1 MILRSL
7 LLIAVSLSPA
17 LLIAGPAKSRTISDL
32 QRLLTMHQ
40 AEMQAIFAGM
50 GSETSVARAFFT
62 DVSFASDQ
70 QVENFLRQVSAS
82 AQPGQVYSQVSF
94 TRMVAIGGDV
104 RSVSYSLVNDGA
116 NVRLVKS
123 CNING
128 QLLKAVYDYDVAGRK
143 LRTGGFDGQK
153 PIKNSEYSI

>member
-1 MILRSL
+1 
-7 LLIAVSLSPA
+7 
-17 LLIAGPAKSRTISDL
+17 LIAGPAKGRAISDL
-32 QRLLTMHQ
+32 QRLLAMHQ
-40 AEMQAIFAGM
+40 TEMQAVFVGV
-50 GSETSVARAFFT
+50 GSGNPAAPAFFS
-62 DVSFASDQ
+62 DVSFARDR
-70 QVENFLRQVSAS
+70 QVENFLRNVSAAS
-82 AQPGQVYSQVSF
+82 QPGQVYSQVSF

>member
-1 MILRSL
+1 MIFRALP
-7 LLIAVSLSPA
+7 LIAFLAVPGV
-17 LLIAGPAKSRTISDL
+17 LLAGPAKSRHANDL
-32 QRLLTMHQ
+32 QRLLAMHQ
-40 AEMQAIFAGM
+40 AEMQAVFAGI
-50 GSETSVARAFFT
+50 GSGSSAALAFFT
-62 DVSFASDQ
+62 DVSFLNDR
-70 QVENFLRQVSAS
+70 QVESFLRNVSAS
-82 AQPGQVYSQVSF
+82 SQPGQVFSQVNF

-143 LRTGGFDGQK
+143 LKTGAFDGQK
-153 PIKNSEYSI
+153 TIKSSEYSI

>member
-1 MILRSL
+1 MILRGLSL
-7 LLIAVSLSPA
+7 LIVLFSTAI
-17 LLIAGPAKSRTISDL
+17 LLAGPTKVRAVNDL
-32 QRLLTMHQ
+32 QQLLSMHRT
-40 AEMQAIFAGM
+40 EMQAVFAGV
-50 GSETSVARAFFT
+50 GSGSRAAPAFFT
-62 DVSFASDQ
+62 DVSFASDR
-70 QVENFLRQVSAS
+70 QVENFLRNISAAS
-82 AQPGQVYSQVSF
+82 QPGQVYSQVSF

-104 RSVSYSLVNDGA
+104 RSVSYSLVNDGS

-123 CNING
+123 SNING